1 MTSGWMDAA
10 ERGKSSWDNGLQ
22 IFDLIRSRSEH
33 EHCHFAIRK
42 VLLVF
47 YALVNG
53 HKDIEFQLSQ

>member
-1 MTSGWMDAA
+1 MGGQEPLLGSPV
-10 ERGKSSWDNGLQ
+10 RHL
-22 IFDLIRSRSEH
+22 
-33 EHCHFAIRK
+33 AIRK